1 MEAICI
7 MSEVV
12 NINET
17 RLPIEELHLS
27 FLIHKLR
34 NEYGFM
40 ESSRNNI
47 PVNGNGEIMPLY
59 TYPCYEYLRSMDWNG
74 AKVFEYGC
82 GYSTLW
88 WSSQGANIYGVESE
102 QEWANKIN
110 PYGKLKNISVET
122 NEKEYVASIRKHKTK
137 FDVIII
143 DGLARYD
150 CVSPAIDT
158 LKNGGIIILDN
169 SDWHT
174 NTKEL
179 LDDNS
184 ELIPIHF
191 SGFKPI
197 HVETETTSCYIHRNF
212 KRKSRTLLPMGGT
225 KRIRHED
232 DLPRE

>member
-1 MEAICI
+1 

-12 NINET
+12 NISGT
-17 RLPIEELHLS
+17 TLPIEELHLS

-34 NEYGFM
+34 NEYGFL

-59 TYPCYEYLRSMDWNG
+59 TYPCYEYLRSIDWAG
-74 AKVFEYGC
+74 SKVFEYGC

-88 WSSQGANIYGVESE
+88 WSSKKADIYGVESE
-102 QEWANKIN
+102 QEWADRIN
-110 PYGKLKNISVET
+110 SHGKLKNINVET
-122 NEKEYVASIRKHKTK
+122 NIKDYVASIHKHKTK

-143 DGLARYD
+143 DGIARYD
-150 CVSPAIDT
+150 CVFPAIDT
-158 LKNGGIIILDN
+158 LKDGGIIVLDN

-197 HVETETTSCYIHRNF
+197 HVETETTSCYIHKNF
-212 KRKSRTLLPMGGT
+212 NRKPRTILPMGGT
-225 KRIRHED
+225 KRTHHKD
-232 DLPRE
+232 DFTRE